1 MILPWIVTM
10 LGSVAGAGI
19 AYVTLTTAKG
29 APQEASGMAI
39 ALAAAILPYVFTRA
53 VESISVANWRQ
64 ELLAAV
70 SKGAG
75 DAHPTTRPGRID
87 PTLKS

>member
-1 MILPWIVTM
+1 MIVLWILTM
-10 LGSVAGAGI
+10 LGSVAGAGM
-19 AYVTLTTAKG
+19 AYITLTTAKG

-53 VESISVANWRQ
+53 VESILVANWRK

-70 SKGAG
+70 SKGSG
-75 DAHPTTRPGRID
+75 DARPPVRPGKID
-87 PTLKS
+87 PTL